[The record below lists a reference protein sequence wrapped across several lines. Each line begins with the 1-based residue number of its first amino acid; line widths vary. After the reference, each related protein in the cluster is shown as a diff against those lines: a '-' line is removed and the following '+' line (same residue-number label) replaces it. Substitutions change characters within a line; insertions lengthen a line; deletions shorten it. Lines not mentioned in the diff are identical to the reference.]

1 MSMLLFLLDRFPI
14 NYLRYN
20 LLMPHLVSLEPV
32 DYLVIGHITC
42 DVTPGGLRLGGSAA
56 YAALTARAMGLRVGV
71 VTAWANE
78 IPLAGFEGITVISAP
93 SERATRFENI
103 HTGQGRVQVIHHVAP
118 KIDYSLVPEAWR
130 RARIIHLAPVA
141 QEVDA
146 SLPADFRPAL
156 LGLTPQGWLR
166 AWDADGRVRP
176 CAWPD
181 AEKALRAAGAAV
193 MSVEDVQHQ
202 EEMIEH
208 MMLASR
214 LLVVTEGAAGARLY
228 WNHDLRRFR
237 APAST
242 EVDPTGAGDIFAA
255 AFFVRL
261 LNTRDPWEAA
271 RFANQVASLSV
282 TRPGL
287 SGVPTPEEVQAC
299 LVEVIH

>member
-1 MSMLLFLLDRFPI
+1 
-14 NYLRYN
+14 
-20 LLMPHLVSLEPV
+20 MPHLMPLEPV
-32 DYLVIGHITC
+32 DYLAIGHITC
-42 DVTPGGLRLGGSAA
+42 DVTPDGLRLGGTAA

-71 VTAWANE
+71 VTAWADE
-78 IPLAGFEGITVISAP
+78 IPLTGFEGITVISAP
-93 SERATRFENI
+93 ARQATRFENI
-103 HTGQGRVQVIHHVAP
+103 LTPRGRVQIIHHAAP
-118 KIDYSLVPEAWR
+118 KIDFALVPEAWR

-141 QEVDA
+141 QEVEPC
-146 SLPADFRPAL
+146 LPPDFRPTL

-166 AWDADGRVRP
+166 AWDEDGRVRP
-176 CAWPD
+176 CAWPNAD
-181 AEKALRAAGAAV
+181 KALRAAGAAV

-202 EEMIEH
+202 EETIEH

-237 APAST
+237 APASV

-271 RFANQVASLSV
+271 RFANQVAALSV

-299 LVEVIH
+299 LVEVLH

>member
-1 MSMLLFLLDRFPI
+1 MPQ
-14 NYLRYN
+14 
-20 LLMPHLVSLEPV
+20 LMSLEAV

-42 DVTPGGLRLGGSAA
+42 DVIPGGLRLGGSAA

-71 VTAWANE
+71 VTAWADE
-78 IPLAGFEGITVISAP
+78 IPLTGFEGITVVSAP
-93 SERATRFENI
+93 AQHATRFENI
-103 HTGQGRVQVIHHVAP
+103 ATSRGRAQVIHHVAP
-118 KIDYSLVPEAWR
+118 KIDFALVPEAWR

-141 QEVDA
+141 QEVEPV
-146 SLPADFRPAL
+146 LPPDFRPTL

-166 AWDADGRVRP
+166 TWDAEGRVRP

-193 MSVEDVQHQ
+193 LSVEDVQHQ
-202 EEMIEH
+202 EEIIEH
-208 MMLASR
+208 MVLASR

-255 AFFVRL
+255 SFFVRL
-261 LNTRDPWEAA
+261 LATRDPWEAA
-271 RFANQVASLSV
+271 RFANQVAALSV

-287 SGVPTPEEVQAC
+287 AGVPTPEEVQAC